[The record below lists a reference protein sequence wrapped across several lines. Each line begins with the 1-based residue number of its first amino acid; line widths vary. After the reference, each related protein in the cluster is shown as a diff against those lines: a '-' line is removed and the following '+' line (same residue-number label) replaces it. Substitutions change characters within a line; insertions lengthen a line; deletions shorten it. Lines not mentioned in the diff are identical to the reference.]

1 MRGVLVLAAVL
12 MLGAAVP
19 ALADSMSC
27 GLKPLPPLGCSS
39 SSAQC
44 LCDAQGNC
52 RWVFSC

>member
-1 MRGVLVLAAVL
+1 MRRVLVLAAVL
-12 MLGAAVP
+12 MLGAAAPV
-19 ALADSMSC
+19 AADSMSC